1 MSIKNVIPKENNLVG
16 GNRGSHIITTNQDN
30 CIFINNTQCQEL
42 SHTEISANQSTS
54 KISYIS
60 QEYVYFREL
69 VKMEKT

>member
-1 MSIKNVIPKENNLVG
+1 MEIEALTSSQPTK
-16 GNRGSHIITTNQDN
+16 ITV
-30 CIFINNTQCQEL
+30 FSLEKLHINNTQCQEL

-69 VKMEKT
+69 VKMEKNLK